1 MAKLGLLFPHEE
13 MTQMAGKI
21 IEEKNLRV
29 VYIKTVQTVNAVQEA
44 REAIEAGA
52 DILVCRGYQAM
63 LIKRNTKIPVVE
75 VRLHAQEIGLLL
87 KKAKVMTKKEC
98 PRVGLIVFSNMLSD
112 MSYMEELFDV
122 KLMVRYIDRVEEGPR
137 MLRELA
143 GIGIDLVI
151 GGEMVCEEAE
161 RMGYPTL
168 IYRSSRESLLEAVQ
182 EAERIGY
189 AMEAEKQ
196 SAAQFE
202 TVLDTSFNGIIKI
215 NNEGNITVIN
225 KLVENLIGKNLE
237 EVAGLPVM
245 EIFPDFDRKAIWDV
259 LGGSRDSY
267 TISVN
272 LRQQAWILL
281 VAPIQYDEHI
291 TGAILSLQKISES
304 MRRSSAAKR
313 DMYLNRFI
321 ARTTFK
327 NIYTE
332 NEEMRA
338 QIEMAEKYALS
349 DRPVLIYSQEG
360 TEYAQFA
367 EAIHNNSIRRSG
379 PFVSV
384 NLCAVEP
391 ERQMELVFGNDRQG
405 GDADGGRHAAA
416 VRANQ
421 GTLFLMG
428 LEQMNR
434 QVQHQ
439 LLRMLVPDNT
449 TRTDIQTIG
458 ELDVRVIGV
467 SKVNLSWLVE
477 QGSFSEKLYYVLQG
491 LLLELPALKE
501 RTEDLLYYFKKFFR
515 QYSKKYNKYLVST
528 QGALEK
534 VKSFAWNGNI
544 LQLQVFCERLVL
556 TADRRS
562 IDEVYIQR
570 TYDSLYPHIREQDG
584 QKQVVVYHSPEAD
597 ELNKLLEK
605 HHGSR
610 AQVAKEL
617 GISTTTLWRRMK
629 KYGVEA
635 KYS

>member
-1 MAKLGLLFPHEE
+1 MAKLGVLFPHEE

-21 IEEKNLRV
+21 IEERNLKV
-29 VYIKTVQTVNAVQEA
+29 VYIKTIQTVSAVQEA

-75 VRLHAQEIGLLL
+75 VRFHAQEIGLLL

-98 PRVGLIVFSNMLSD
+98 PRVGLVVFQNMLSD
-112 MSYMEELFDV
+112 MTYMEELFDV
-122 KLMVRYIDRVEEGPR
+122 KLIIRYIERAEEGPH

-151 GGEMVCEEAE
+151 GGEVVCEEAE

-168 IYRSSRESLLEAVQ
+168 IYRSSRESVLEAIQ

-237 EVAGLPVM
+237 DVVGLPVM
-245 EIFPDFDRKAIWDV
+245 DIFPDFDRKAIWDV
-259 LGGSRDSY
+259 LGGRRDSY

-327 NIYTE
+327 NIHTE
-332 NEEMRA
+332 NESMKI

-367 EAIHNNSIRRSG
+367 EAIHNNSNRRSG

-384 NLCAVEP
+384 NLYAVEP
-391 ERQMELVFGNDRQG
+391 ERQMELIFGDSRKS
-405 GDADGGRHAAA
+405 GDAETSRRAAA
-416 VRANQ
+416 IRANQ
-421 GTLFLMG
+421 GTMFLRG
-428 LEQMNR
+428 IESMNR
-434 QVQHQ
+434 QVQHH
-439 LLRMLVPDNT
+439 LLRMLAPDNT
-449 TRTDIQTIG
+449 TRTDIQAIE

-467 SKVNLSWLVE
+467 SKMNLRYLVE
-477 QGSFSEKLYYVLQG
+477 QGDFSEKLYYVLQG
-491 LLLELPALKE
+491 LMLDLPPLKE
-501 RTEDLLYYFKKFFR
+501 RPEDLLYYFKKFFK
-515 QYSKKYNKYLVST
+515 QYSKKYNKYLVPT

-534 VKSFAWNGNI
+534 IQNLVWSGNI

-556 TADRRS
+556 AADRRS
-562 IDEVYIQR
+562 IDEVYIQK
-570 TYDSLYPHIREQDG
+570 TYDSLYPHIREQGG
-584 QKQVVVYHSPEAD
+584 QRQVVVYHSPEAD
-597 ELNKLLEK
+597 ELNELLEK

-610 AQVAKEL
+610 SLVAKEL